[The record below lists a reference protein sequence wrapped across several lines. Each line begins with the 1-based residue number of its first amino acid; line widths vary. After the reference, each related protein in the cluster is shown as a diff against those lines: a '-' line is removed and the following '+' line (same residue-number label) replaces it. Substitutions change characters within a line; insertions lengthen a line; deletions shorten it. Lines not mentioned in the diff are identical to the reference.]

1 MKIYQSTVTQE
12 LLNAIA
18 ELDEFKG
25 AWRLLGKLSP
35 ERLKQLQKTALI
47 KTVTAHLRASGY
59 TITEQQTAQVLRS
72 INADSF
78 PSEVEQLAAGYLF
91 VLQEI
96 ATHYNQLSCTQLTI
110 KQMHRW
116 LCRYQKTVALSAGQY
131 KKRPNQVVAAGGDNA
146 IACVLATTALPYQ
159 VDAAMEELLYTV
171 STARSQKQLH
181 PLQIIALFVARFLL
195 IHPFDQHNHL
205 MIQLLLELMLLQ
217 HGYGYVTYT
226 SMQQLHQDK
235 EQLYAMLSR
244 LYKGSEMQEQPCQAW
259 MRFFLQRLI
268 DQKRSLELV
277 IEREQTLNLHIS
289 DYAATVLGLLQ
300 EHGKLSLSDLVQLT
314 GFNKHTTKK
323 HVQELVKKQQIV
335 MHGKARA
342 TWYTVL

>member
-47 KTVTAHLRASGY
+47 KTVTAHLHASGS
-59 TITEQQTAQVLRS
+59 TITEQQTAQVLRA

-78 PSEVEQLAAGYLF
+78 PAEVDQMAAGYLF

-96 ATHYNQLSCTQLTI
+96 AMHYNQLSCTQLTI
-110 KQMHRW
+110 KQLHRW
-116 LCRYQKTVALSAGQY
+116 LCRYQKSVATSAGQY

-146 IACVLATTALPYQ
+146 ISCLLSTTALPYQ
-159 VDAAMEELLYTV
+159 VEVAMEELLYAA
-171 STARSQKQLH
+171 SLLRSQKQLH

-205 MIQLLLELMLLQ
+205 MVQILLELMLL
-217 HGYGYVTYT
+217 HYGYGYVPYIA
-226 SMQQLHQDK
+226 MVPLHQDK

-244 LYKGSEMQEQPCQAW
+244 LYKGSEIQEQPYQSW
-259 MRFFLQRLI
+259 MRFFLQRLL

-300 EHGKLSLSDLVQLT
+300 EHGKLSLGELVQLT
-314 GFNKHTTKK
+314 GFNKHTAKK

-342 TWYTVL
+342 TWYTIL